1 MKKIIITEN
10 QAKKIVD
17 FIINEQTPVSG
28 ENPYRLCILN
38 LVEKGGIFYV
48 VNPEINELEE
58 LPKLSELTAT
68 VRGNKRNGFTIA
80 IQPDSDFE
88 YAKALG
94 EYLVDSQCR
103 SRAEKPGTQYLDIVV
118 FDDIKYNKPIWAF
131 LTYNNNQIP
140 LLNADSLQLLPEK
153 DGIMIQVGKTRTDS
167 LGFGIIPALQASP
180 VVNEPEKDPVPTP
193 PEEVTLSLDLTSPF
207 KFDSVEFSNQDAQTK
222 FDQFISDVIK
232 TYKGFKV
239 GPIEVIASA
248 SIDADSNQKLK
259 NGSIRKDYNLN
270 LSQQRADHIA
280 NILTQ
285 KTGIQFVGQGIGETD
300 KFAPGKKYPEVKN
313 TEETAPNR
321 RLMIKMPPIT
331 YKKN

>member
-1 MKKIIITEN
+1 MKRIIVTEN

-17 FIINEQTPVSG
+17 FIINEQTLNT
-28 ENPYRLCILN
+28 EETPYRLCTLN
-38 LVEKGGIFYV
+38 LVEKGGVFYI

-80 IQPDSDFE
+80 IPQDGDFE

-103 SRAEKPGTQYLDIVV
+103 SRAERPGTQYLNIVV
-118 FDDIKYNKPIWAF
+118 FDDIKYKKPIWAF

-153 DGIMIQVGKTRTDS
+153 DGTIIQVGKTRTDT
-167 LGFGIIPALQASP
+167 LGFGIVPAMEATIVMDKPKRDIQ
-180 VVNEPEKDPVPTP
+180 PTP

-207 KFDSVEFSNQDAQTK
+207 KFDSVEFSNQEAQSR
-222 FDQFISDVIK
+222 FDQFVSGVIRM
-232 TYKGFKV
+232 YKGFKV
-239 GPIEVIASA
+239 GPVDVIASA

-285 KTGIQFVGQGIGETD
+285 KTGIKFIGKGIGETD
-300 KFAPGKKYPEVKN
+300 QFAPGKKYPEIKN

-321 RLMIKMPPIT
+321 RLIIKMPKLT
-331 YKKN
+331 YKIN

>member
-1 MKKIIITEN
+1 MKKIIVTEN
-10 QAKKIVD
+10 QAKLIVNHL
-17 FIINEQTPVSG
+17 INEQNTVAEEKS
-28 ENPYRLCILN
+28 YRLCTLS

-48 VNPEINELEE
+48 FNREINELEE

-88 YAKALG
+88 YAKDLG
-94 EYLVDSQCR
+94 EYIVDSQCR
-103 SRAEKPGTQYLDIVV
+103 SRAEQPGSQYINIVV
-118 FDDIKYNKPIWAF
+118 FDDIKYNQPIWAF
-131 LTYNNNQIP
+131 LTYNNTREP

-153 DGIMIQVGKTRTDS
+153 DGTTIQVGKTRTES
-167 LGFGIIPALQASP
+167 LAFGIRPAMGATLIED
-180 VVNEPEKDPVPTP
+180 EPKIDKKITP
-193 PEEVTLSLDLTSPF
+193 PEEQTLSLDLTSPF
-207 KFDSVEFSNQDAQTK
+207 KFDSVEFSNPDAQTK
-222 FDQFISDVIK
+222 FDQFIADVVRI
-232 TYKGFKV
+232 YKGAKV

-270 LSQQRADHIA
+270 LSQQRADYIA

-285 KTGIQFVGQGIGETD
+285 KTGIQFVGKGIGETEQ
-300 KFAPGKKYPEVKN
+300 FAPGKKYPQVKN

-321 RLMIKMPPIT
+321 RLIIKMPSIT
-331 YKKN
+331 FKKN